1 MSQHTQEPW
10 SGMVDG
16 AYPEHEWMASHDSA
30 DTSGFVPISA
40 GGNVVALAV
49 TTKYSDEEV
58 DGNARRIVACVNAC
72 KGITTET
79 LERVDLPISAIC
91 LVSQCAEIGN
101 QRDELLDAIKAV
113 LALPEEQSGRIYRTP
128 TQQFRERQREAYQ
141 TLHAAIRK
149 IDSTWGGE

>member
-1 MSQHTQEPW
+1 MTNHTPEPW
-10 SGMVDG
+10 LW
-16 AYPEHEWMASHDSA
+16 HEQGDANEYCLL
-30 DTSGFVPISA
+30 TSGKDWVISFRQN
-40 GGNVVALAV
+40 GGLMPD
-49 TTKYSDEEV
+49 TQRD
-58 DGNARRIVACVNAC
+58 NARRIVACVNAC

-91 LVSQCAEIGN
+91 LVSQCAEIGK